1 MLHVS
6 ILTII
11 AVTTERYVAI
21 CYPFKTQAYCSDNM
35 AIKVI
40 VVIWLTAYA
49 CTSPFIVMS
58 TLEEA
63 YFFDGSLVE
72 VCRTKVFEIWQRA
85 FIVANFI
92 VFFALPFF
100 ILLFM
105 YIMIIRQLMS
115 DSIRII
121 TKNDRCAKYTHR
133 SRKQVVR
140 MLIIIIILFFVSLCP
155 IRVVSLWQIFTSVEN
170 LQRLGLEGYLNILSF
185 ARIMMYLNSSVN
197 PVIYSLTSSKFKL
210 AFKRVLRRYEPQRSA
225 KREYQLATDSTTQAG
240 FRGWRKKKNEVMMN
254 HLGCYAYCE
263 KLSSSDQNR
272 THSV

>member
-11 AVTTERYVAI
+11 AVTAERYVAI
-21 CYPFKTQAYCSDNM
+21 CYPFKTQAYCSDTM

-40 VVIWLTAYA
+40 VVIWFTAYA
-49 CTSPFIVMS
+49 CTSPFLVMT
-58 TLEEA
+58 TLEDA
-63 YFFDGSLVE
+63 TFYDGTPIE
-72 VCRTKVFEIWQRA
+72 VCRTKVHELWQRA

-92 VFFALPFF
+92 VFFAFPFV

-115 DSIRII
+115 DSIRIL

-155 IRVVSLWQIFTSVEN
+155 IRVVSLWMIFTPVEN
-170 LQRLGLEGYLNILSF
+170 IRRLGLEGYLNVLSF

-210 AFKRVLRRYEPQRSA
+210 AFKRVLRRYEPRRST
-225 KREYQLATDSTTQAG
+225 KREYHLATESTTQAV
-240 FRGWRKKKNEVMMN
+240 RGWKKKKNDVVMN

-263 KLSSSDQNR
+263 KLSSSEQNQ